1 MQWSWPRYFIKMLIA
16 DFYNGF
22 TLLFSSN
29 AGSFSMT
36 TNSMIS
42 IFYQQGTN
50 HSTYIVLH
58 FLKTFSYQAVHV
70 FLRWM
75 MANKPLVFFVLKMFF
90 ICLVLQKNDLHLI
103 FWICRQCKYW
113 IVCADQ
119 NKQQTLKVSWMFR
132 KKP

>member
-1 MQWSWPRYFIKMLIA
+1 MQWSWTRYFIKMLIA

-29 AGSFSMT
+29 AAGSFSMT

-42 IFYQQGTN
+42 IFYQPGTN

-70 FLRWM
+70 FLRWL
-75 MANKPLVFFVLKMFF
+75 MANKPLVFFVLKMFL

-119 NKQQTLKVSWMFR
+119 NKLQTLKVS
-132 KKP
+132 

>member
-1 MQWSWPRYFIKMLIA
+1 MQWSWTRYFIKMLIA

-42 IFYQQGTN
+42 IFYQRGTN
-50 HSTYIVLH
+50 HSTDIVLH

-70 FLRWM
+70 FLRWL
-75 MANKPLVFFVLKMFF
+75 MANKPLVFFVLKNVFNLPSSAKEWLASNILNMPTVQVLN
-90 ICLVLQKNDLHLI
+90 CL
-103 FWICRQCKYW
+103 CRSE
-113 IVCADQ
+113 
-119 NKQQTLKVSWMFR
+119 QTTNPKSKLNV
-132 KKP
+132 

>member
-70 FLRWM
+70 FLRWL

-103 FWICRQCKYW
+103 FLNMPTVQVLNCLCRSE
-113 IVCADQ
+113 
-119 NKQQTLKVSWMFR
+119 QTTNPKSKLNV
-132 KKP
+132 